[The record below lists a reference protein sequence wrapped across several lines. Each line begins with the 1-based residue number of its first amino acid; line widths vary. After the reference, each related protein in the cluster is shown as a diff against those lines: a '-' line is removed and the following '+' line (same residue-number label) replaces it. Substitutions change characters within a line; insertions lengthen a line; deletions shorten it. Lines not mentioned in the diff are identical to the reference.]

1 MRRGFLFLGR
11 SNRVDSRINVSE
23 AAALDEAPADTV
35 TQVHGSPALNMSLS
49 AKRQYPANIH
59 GHYQRAGWLRQTR

>member
-1 MRRGFLFLGR
+1 MF
-11 SNRVDSRINVSE
+11 SE

-49 AKRQYPANIH
+49 AKREYLANIH
-59 GHYQRAGWLRQTR
+59 GHYQRAGRPRQTR